1 MVYLPKMFSM
11 RSGVG
16 EVHFVSRLDELNTEV
31 HSLRYMGITPFVTK
45 CLTSALKMFEGIL
58 LLFVMGHSHWQNC
71 ILIL

>member
-31 HSLRYMGITPFVTK
+31 HSLRYMGITPLVTK
-45 CLTSALKMFEGIL
+45 YLTSALKMFEDIL
-58 LLFVMGHSHWQNC
+58 LYIDIMNGTQ
-71 ILIL
+71 